1 MENIGQF
8 LKELRVK
15 NNYSI
20 DDLAN
25 KTKVRPNII
34 KDIENN
40 KLSDLFESGHL
51 KIFIHTIAKS
61 LDASAHEI
69 KQLNDSIDKTFS
81 KKVHDTNVKIEHH
94 PPRKVMISSNF
105 FYSIFLVI
113 IFIVLTSI
121 IIYFYQQGTLSF
133 NILKDELF
141 VKTEVKKSEK
151 KDDVK
156 ANATDSVWVKQKNI
170 LEEKSKLSKNKKNII
185 DNFKVLYDSTDYV
198 GDILFNNEESA
209 FNPRI

>member
-69 KQLNDSIDKTFS
+69 KQLSDNIDKTFS
-81 KKVHDTNVKIEHH
+81 RSVADSNVKIEHH

-113 IFIVLTSI
+113 IFVILTSI
-121 IIYFYQQGTLSF
+121 IIYFYQQGTISF

-151 KDDVK
+151 KDQIT
-156 ANATDSVWVKQKNI
+156 NTPTDSVWVKQKKV
-170 LEEKSKLSKNKKNII
+170 LEEKSKLSQSKKNII
-185 DNFKVLYDSTDYV
+185 DNFKVLYDSTDYI
-198 GDILFNNEESA
+198 GDILFNNEDSA